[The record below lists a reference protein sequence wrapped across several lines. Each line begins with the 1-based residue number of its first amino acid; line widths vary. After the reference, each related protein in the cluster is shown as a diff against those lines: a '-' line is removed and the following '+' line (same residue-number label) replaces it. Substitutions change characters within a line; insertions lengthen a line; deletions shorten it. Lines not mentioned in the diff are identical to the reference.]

1 MIRLEKLWLRA
12 DALGLDATP
21 YSVLRYMVRFAAHGV
36 VETNVDDVCG
46 CLGIVPQTYY
56 NAMRELRRRRL
67 LIQGGVRRRGCTPYD
82 VNITALLDQAVAN
95 KAITGEQALD
105 IREAFLRPVPV
116 VCRAPKELPRG
127 R

>member
-12 DALGLDATP
+12 DALGLEATQ
-21 YSVLRYMVRFAAHGV
+21 YSVLRHMVRFAVRGI
-36 VETNVDDVCG
+36 VETNADDICG

-56 NAMRELRRRRL
+56 SAMRELRRRRWL
-67 LIQGGVRRRGCTPYD
+67 TPGVRSRGCTPYD
-82 VNITALLDQAVAN
+82 VNITALLDAAVAH
-95 KAITGEQALD
+95 KAITGQQALE